1 METIQIAAT
10 ERTPSVL
17 LDFDNHNYSLSGES
31 YPEDVSD
38 FYSSMLNQLEN
49 HLGQLRD
56 VALRFDFSFVY
67 FNSSSTKV
75 IMRLFEMLEETA
87 QSGNQVLVNWYYK
100 EGDEIMQEMGEEF
113 ALDLRSAEFHLLPM
127 PEILDG

>member
-10 ERTPSVL
+10 ERTPRVL

-87 QSGNQVLVNWYYK
+87 QSGNQVVVNWYYK

-113 ALDLRSAEFHLLPM
+113 ALDLQSAEFHLLPM